1 MAVNDPPILDQLR
14 ILIADDMGSMRSL
27 IKATLR
33 EAGYR
38 EIDEAIDGAGAM
50 KQIAKTHYDLII
62 CDWDMPKATGL
73 DVLQRV
79 RSADQRADLPFI
91 MLTGTTQADL
101 VKQAI
106 DAGVTDY
113 LAKPFRPDA
122 LIEKVTRALS

>member
-1 MAVNDPPILDQLR
+1 
-14 ILIADDMGSMRSL
+14 MRSL

-33 EAGYR
+33 DAGYG
-38 EIDEAIDGAGAM
+38 EIDEAIDGAAALRR
-50 KQIAKTHYDLII
+50 IAEAHYDLII

-91 MLTGTTQADL
+91 MLTGTTRADL
-101 VKQAI
+101 VQQAI
-106 DAGVTDY
+106 AAGVTDY